1 MRSAAGFTTG
11 VSVGL
16 KGIRDGIMGARGR
29 INPMMAFSNF
39 PAKVKYTNNVN
50 HDQENSMKNR
60 IYLFAILSAALVTG
74 TVRAD
79 YPIMNMVAENVINKY
94 NNATCEQLWEQKA
107 KPKTDEEKNLI
118 QMLKG
123 DPQMRTAFIDK
134 VAAPIV
140 NKMFTCGMIP

>member
-1 MRSAAGFTTG
+1 
-11 VSVGL
+11 
-16 KGIRDGIMGARGR
+16 
-29 INPMMAFSNF
+29 
-39 PAKVKYTNNVN
+39 
-50 HDQENSMKNR
+50 MKKR
-60 IYLFAILSAALVTG
+60 IYLFAMLSVVLVSG

-79 YPIMNMVAENVINKY
+79 YPLMNMVADKVIDKY
-94 NNATCEQLWEQKA
+94 KSSTCEQLWEQKS

-118 QMLKG
+118 QVLKG